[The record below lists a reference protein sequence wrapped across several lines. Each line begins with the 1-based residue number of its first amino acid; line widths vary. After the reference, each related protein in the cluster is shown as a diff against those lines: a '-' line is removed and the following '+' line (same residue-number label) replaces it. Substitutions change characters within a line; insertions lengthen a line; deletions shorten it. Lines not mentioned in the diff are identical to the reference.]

1 MSDPSQKKTILAKAE
16 PTSSSLSDAFELQS
30 LAAQAGFDWPDIS
43 GVVDKINEELSE
55 VLAEINIQNNEVRL
69 KNEIGDLLFTCINLA
84 RHLNIDP
91 EQALQSGNKKF
102 FDRFTRLEEI
112 VDAEGKNISDHS
124 LVQLEQLWQRVKQE
138 HKN

>member
-124 LVQLEQLWQRVKQE
+124 LVQLEHLWQRVKQE

>member
-1 MSDPSQKKTILAKAE
+1 MSDPSQKKPILAKAE
-16 PTSSSLSDAFELQS
+16 LTSSSLSYAFELQT

-55 VLAEINIQNNEVRL
+55 VIAEINIQNNEVRL
-69 KNEIGDLLFTCINLA
+69 KDEIGDLLFACINLA

-102 FDRFTRLEEI
+102 CDRFTRLEQI
-112 VDAEGKNISDHS
+112 VDAEGKNINDRS
-124 LVQLEQLWQRVKQE
+124 LAQLEQLWQKVKQE
-138 HKN
+138 HNN

>member
-1 MSDPSQKKTILAKAE
+1 MSDPSQKKPILAKAE
-16 PTSSSLSDAFELQS
+16 PTSSSLSDACELQA

-43 GVVDKINEELSE
+43 GVVNKINEELSE
-55 VLAEINIQNNEVRL
+55 VLAEINIENNEVRL
-69 KNEIGDLLFTCINLA
+69 RDEIGDLLFTCINLA

-102 FDRFTRLEEI
+102 FDRFTRLEQI

-124 LVQLEQLWQRVKQE
+124 LVQLEHLWQRVKQE

>member
-1 MSDPSQKKTILAKAE
+1 MSDPSQIKTILAKAE
-16 PTSSSLSDAFELQS
+16 PTSSSLSDAIELQS

>member
-1 MSDPSQKKTILAKAE
+1 MSDLSQKKPILAKAE
-16 PTSSSLSDAFELQS
+16 LTSSSLSYAFELQA

-43 GVVDKINEELSE
+43 GVVNKINEELSE
-55 VLAEINIQNNEVRL
+55 VLAEINIENNEVRL
-69 KNEIGDLLFTCINLA
+69 KDEIGDLLFTCINLA

-102 FDRFTRLEEI
+102 FDRFTRLEQI

-124 LVQLEQLWQRVKQE
+124 LVQLEHLWQRVKQE